1 MKYSKSTMEPGIL
14 VLTMSGR
21 FLMGSDCQQVSG
33 EIDSAILRGDKSF
46 IFDMTGVD
54 HVDSAAVGQ
63 IVKCYSKLKKV
74 GGTLRLAGVGG
85 MVDRVLKM
93 THVHKVIPIF
103 PTAAD
108 AGKDFPSS
116 KS

>member
-21 FLMGSDCQQVSG
+21 FLMGTDCQQVSG
-33 EIDSAILRGDKSF
+33 EIDSGILRGDKSF

-74 GGTLRLAGVGG
+74 GGTLRLAGVAG

-93 THVHKVIPIF
+93 TQVHKVIPIF